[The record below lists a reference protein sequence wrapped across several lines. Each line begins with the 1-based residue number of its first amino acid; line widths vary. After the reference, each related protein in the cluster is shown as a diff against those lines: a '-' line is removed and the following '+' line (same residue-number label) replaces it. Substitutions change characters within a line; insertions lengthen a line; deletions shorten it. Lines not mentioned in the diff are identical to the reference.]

1 MKFRIK
7 LGIGERMFLVEE
19 LFLKYVRV
27 MICDK
32 HAFVWGLVD
41 EADYPKE
48 SFSRNFIQESP
59 YVSVLAGRIKPH
71 ISSILVK

>member
-1 MKFRIK
+1 
-7 LGIGERMFLVEE
+7 
-19 LFLKYVRV
+19 

-32 HAFVWGLVD
+32 HAFVWGLFD
-41 EADYPKE
+41 EAYYTKE
-48 SFSRNFIQESP
+48 SVSRNFIQESP